1 MIHPINLLRALCS
14 LFVLLV
20 LARAISSWFNPD
32 PRNTII
38 AFLNRLTDPLL
49 RPVQNVLGVQGG
61 IDFSPFV
68 VILLLSLLDR
78 FLARLG
84 ASL

>member
-1 MIHPINLLRALCS
+1 MIHLIVLLRGLCS
-14 LFVLLV
+14 LFILLT

-68 VILLLSLLDR
+68 VILGLSMLDRLLVRLALSL
-78 FLARLG
+78 
-84 ASL
+84 